1 LATID
6 IKRTDVFGPETVLE
20 EQGGMK
26 AASRYW
32 VDLSASHSMRVPV
45 LVTLAN
51 QIALR
56 SEAVTNATLWK
67 EILIGYFQQR
77 MGRGWKPDPAQPV
90 TLTDAEVLALYRE
103 RKHLAEQAAGGVHFE
118 QAGIPIVDAEK
129 FGRLHAAVSKAL
141 DPQSAERFL
150 KSVKSAGLRIRHF
163 ESALKDG
170 LLDAAGGFQK
180 GEGWNLFAAL
190 PVSDQAQVR
199 EHYLTEIEK
208 VELRLRKKYQ
218 RVYEYA

>member
-1 LATID
+1 MTTVE
-6 IKRTDVFGPETVLE
+6 IKRTDVFGPEAAPE

-32 VDLSASHSMRVPV
+32 VDLSGSLGMRVPV
-45 LVTLAN
+45 MVTLAN

-56 SEAVTNATLWK
+56 RETVTNATLWK

-77 MGRGWKPDPAQPV
+77 LARGWKPDPGQAV

-118 QAGIPIVDAEK
+118 QAGLPIVDAEK
-129 FGRLHAAVSKAL
+129 FGRLHAAISKTL
-141 DPQSAERFL
+141 DAKNAEAFL
-150 KSVKSAGLRIRHF
+150 KQVTKAGIRIRHF
-163 ESALKDG
+163 ETALQNG
-170 LLDAAGGFQK
+170 LLDGVAGFQK

-190 PVSDQAQVR
+190 PVTDQAQVR